1 MLFEL
6 VSNGFFHTP
15 FEVEFLFSDF
25 DSGFALNT
33 SSHFSTFRI
42 SPNVGLTYLITVHGL
57 ALFH

>member
-1 MLFEL
+1 MLSEL
-6 VSNGFFHTP
+6 VSNGFFHAP

-25 DSGFALNT
+25 NSGFALNT

-42 SPNVGLTYLITVHGL
+42 SPNMGFTYLITVHGL